1 MSYLA
6 LARKWRPKNF
16 LDIVGQEHVVQALT
30 NALETQRLHH
40 AYLFSGTRG
49 IGKTTIARILAKA
62 FNCEDGITSNPCGKC
77 DICLEV
83 DEGRFIDLIEVD
95 AASKTK
101 VDDTREL
108 LDNVQF
114 ATTVGKFKVYLIDE
128 VHMLSK
134 HSFNALL
141 KTLEE
146 PPSHVKFFLATTDP
160 QKLPVTVLSRCLQ
173 FNLKR
178 ISPKLILD
186 RLCFICNAENIEF
199 EKKGL
204 ANLARAA
211 DGSLRDAL
219 SLMDQA
225 IAHCGGKLN
234 DFDIASML
242 GTIDRKYIHQLM
254 RAIADHD
261 APQLLKIVKTI
272 DDFFPDYENLL
283 GEISD
288 KMQQIAVIQVTGET
302 DNSVFMDESI
312 KEYASSMSPEDI
324 QLYYEIAIMGK
335 RDIYLAPSLRAGFEM
350 TLIRML
356 AFRPHNNEQQ
366 NTNIVINKS
375 SITDDKIPTK
385 KRTEE
390 QTEDHSKKVEAIE
403 KDKMDKQ
410 LMANKKWSEELVWSD
425 LIEELNLSGLA
436 KMLANNC
443 ALLGRK
449 ENTIYLSL
457 DEKSGSYKNLER
469 EQLLSKSLSDLF
481 DEDLTIKVEISKA
494 DKETPSQEKIRQKD
508 EQLEAARNSLKSNS
522 GVKEAEEL
530 FGASMDPESIMLKN

>member
-390 QTEDHSKKVEAIE
+390 QTEDHLKKVEAIE

-410 LMANKKWSEELVWSD
+410 LMANKKWSEDLVWSD

>member
-62 FNCEDGITSNPCGKC
+62 FNCEDGVTSNPCGKC

-390 QTEDHSKKVEAIE
+390 QTEDHLKKVEAIE

-410 LMANKKWSEELVWSD
+410 LMANKKWSEDLVWSD

>member
-95 AASKTK
+95 AASNTK

-390 QTEDHSKKVEAIE
+390 QTEDHLKKVEAIE

-410 LMANKKWSEELVWSD
+410 LMANKKWSEDLVWSD

>member
-390 QTEDHSKKVEAIE
+390 QTEDHLKKVEAIE

>member
-160 QKLPVTVLSRCLQ
+160 KKLPVTVLSRCLQ

-335 RDIYLAPSLRAGFEM
+335 RDIHLAPSLRAGFEM

-356 AFRPHNNEQQ
+356 AFRPHDNEQQ
-366 NTNIVINKS
+366 NTNIVINES

-457 DEKSGSYKNLER
+457 DEKSSSYKNLER

-508 EQLEAARNSLKSNS
+508 EQLEAARNNLKSNS